1 MTPRLVALL
10 AILGLSLAAC
20 QGPPVN
26 RMAATPLTTVPSV
39 DLNRYAGVWFE
50 VARFENSFEKG
61 CVGVTATYGRNPDGT
76 ISVTNRCRM
85 KTLDGEENVAEGVA
99 RVVDTTTNAKL
110 AVSFFWPFEGDYWVI
125 GLAEDYSWALVGEP
139 SGRYLWILSRAARLS
154 PELKADLVGR
164 LDAMGY
170 NTQAIYWTPQAPA
183 AATP

>member
-1 MTPRLVALL
+1 MTKHLFAVV
-10 AILGLSLAAC
+10 AILIFSLTGC
-20 QGPPVN
+20 GGPPVN
-26 RMAATPLTTVPSV
+26 RDLARPLTTVASV
-39 DLNRYAGVWFE
+39 DLNRYAGVWYE
-50 VARFENSFEKG
+50 IARFENSFEKG

-139 SGRYLWILSRAARLS
+139 SGRYLWILARAAQLS
-154 PELKADLVGR
+154 PELRADLVAR
-164 LDAMGY
+164 LESMGY
-170 NTQAIYWTPQAPA
+170 NTKAIYWTPQAT
-183 AATP
+183 TP